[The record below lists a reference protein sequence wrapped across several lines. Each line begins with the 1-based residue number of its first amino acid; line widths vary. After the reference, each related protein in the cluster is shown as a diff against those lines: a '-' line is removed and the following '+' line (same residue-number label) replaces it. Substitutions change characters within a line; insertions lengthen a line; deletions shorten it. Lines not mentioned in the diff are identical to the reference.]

1 MKNTALF
8 GLLAT
13 VAKVA
18 AHGFVDEITVDGQS

>member
-13 VAKVA
+13 AAKVA